1 MCKFNSCKILLLTL
15 LIVYN
20 LVSCTLQSNQE
31 YNSDPENIVPYK
43 IISLQLDSVTAPR
56 TDYIQITEKY
66 IAWLNASRN
75 EIILYNK
82 ESSTVEDKISI
93 PRQGPNSLY
102 PLRTFYIHNED
113 SIFATNAF
121 DKLAIFN
128 RNGEI
133 INELELKQ
141 PSNVELIPQVG
152 PFTENGLGVINGNV
166 VMSGTILF
174 SEKSNHIISYNL
186 MNNNKVSVFGPPV
199 VDDYKSKIFPT
210 KYYFSSTSVS
220 NDVIGIAFP
229 PSATIDFYNST
240 GEKLRSVDFHLPS
253 IAELPKP
260 FSSREE
266 MAKITQTELPTITSN
281 QYHYSGLYY
290 LEDHQLYVRLLT
302 IPDSPSM
309 QKNPGKNLFPEYIK
323 DFYFVVA
330 DKDFKNIK
338 AFIPPQG
345 QDYYFKR
352 MIETDGDKLWVGR
365 FVNEDQ
371 VDFHAFDIAKAFE
384 EN

>member
-1 MCKFNSCKILLLTL
+1 MKKIGITIYLLVSFLFFNSCEFQTKDRNETKINM
-15 LIVYN
+15 I
-20 LVSCTLQSNQE
+20 Q
-31 YNSDPENIVPYK
+31 PYK
-43 IISLQLDSVTAPR
+43 VISLKLDSVTGPR
-56 TDYIQITEKY
+56 TDYIQVSKKY
-66 IAWLNASRN
+66 IAWLNAPRN

-82 ESSTVEDKISI
+82 ESALLERKITI
-93 PRQGPNSLY
+93 PREGPNSLF

-113 SIFATNAF
+113 SIFATNAY
-121 DKLAIFN
+121 DKLTIFN
-128 RNGEI
+128 RNKEI
-133 INELELKQ
+133 INELELKP
-141 PSNVELIPQVG
+141 PSPVELIPQIG
-152 PFTENGLGVINGNV
+152 PFTENGLSFISGNV
-166 VMSGTILF
+166 IMSGTILF
-174 SEKSNHIISYNL
+174 SDKSNHIISYAL
-186 MNNNKVSVFGPPV
+186 LDKNKSLVFGPPIQQ
-199 VDDYKSKIFPT
+199 DYKFKLFPS
-210 KYYFSSTSVS
+210 KYYFSSTFISKEE
-220 NDVIGIAFP
+220 IGIAFP
-229 PSATIDFYNST
+229 PSATIDFYSPI
-240 GEKLRSVDFHLPS
+240 GEKLRSMNFHLPS
-253 IAELPKP
+253 LGELPKP
-260 FSSREE
+260 FLSREE
-266 MAKITQTELPTITSN
+266 MAKIPPTELPTITSN

-330 DKDFKNIK
+330 DKNFKNIK

-352 MIETDGDKLWVGR
+352 MIETDGDKLWIGR